1 MSGLLYKMCW
11 NFAIPGP
18 CICSSFY
25 SIIKPTYFI
34 KWILFIWSGLAWHC
48 TSSELHY
55 SMAWPGMASS
65 DRPTKTRTHQ
75 LSDTTTHT
83 HTTSNGGPLAVL
95 KHVTFSIFSLPA
107 HVCDCCH
114 TSPQLYPSGL
124 FAPAA
129 SNASTS
135 SSSYRRSPYSCSTK
149 LLS

>member
-83 HTTSNGGPLAVL
+83 HNLKWGPSCCAKTCHIFHFQPPSPCLWLLPHFTATLPLWTVCPRRL
-95 KHVTFSIFSLPA
+95 QRFHLILIISSFSLF
-107 HVCDCCH
+107 
-114 TSPQLYPSGL
+114 L
-124 FAPAA
+124 F
-129 SNASTS
+129 
-135 SSSYRRSPYSCSTK
+135 Y
-149 LLS
+149 